1 MTHAEND
8 ITALSE
14 RPKRADARRNH
25 DKLIAAAREAFAECG
40 TTASLEDVARRAGVG
55 IGTLY
60 RHFPTRQDLL
70 EAVYVDEFEAISRSA
85 DDLADLPPWDALVS
99 WLQQFVRYA
108 ATKRALAEELLAY
121 IDIDSDVFRRSRE
134 AITAA
139 GEPLLER
146 AQRAGVARPGRE
158 LRRCDAHDRRNRCD
172 PRIRSRADRAHPRAR
187 ARWPAL
193 PGAERLSFRPASAP
207 HPRGHAR

>member
-146 AQRAGVARPGRE
+146 AQRAGVARPDVSFGDVTRMIGGIAAIRASDPE
-158 LRRCDAHDRRNRCD
+158 QIERILGLALDGLRYQA
-172 PRIRSRADRAHPRAR
+172 P
-187 ARWPAL
+187 
-193 PGAERLSFRPASAP
+193 SA
-207 HPRGHAR
+207 